1 MKIVYQ
7 KNITTPGRPPRQTW
21 LAHQSGNVVGMILE
35 AIVRRKIMMVSLLV
49 MLVTLPILYLVMKY
63 QSKVEAAWPPARRAS
78 GSESWMTI
86 ALLITIPSKYFVYLL
101 KSLKD
106 KKYYIGQT
114 NDIKNRLEQ
123 HNDGKVI
130 STKSRRPLV
139 LIGYEEHKN
148 QNEARWAEYQYK
160 HHSDKKKKFIEK
172 LLTKI

>member
-1 MKIVYQ
+1 MGGDCKT
-7 KNITTPGRPPRQTW
+7 KNNDGFAFGDAGYATHPLLGNEIPVKGR
-21 LAHQSGNVVGMILE
+21 GGV
-35 AIVRRKIMMVSLLV
+35 
-49 MLVTLPILYLVMKY
+49 
-63 QSKVEAAWPPARRAS
+63 AS

>member
-1 MKIVYQ
+1 MIKAYTKNHHQDRQSISTIVW
-7 KNITTPGRPPRQTW
+7 N
-21 LAHQSGNVVGMILE
+21 
-35 AIVRRKIMMVSLLV
+35 AIVKRKILILSFLFL
-49 MLVTLPILYLVMKY
+49 LVTLPILYLVIKY
-63 QSKVEAAWPPARRAS
+63 QLPIQTAWPPARRAS

-114 NDIKNRLEQ
+114 HDIEKRLKE

-130 STKSRRPLV
+130 STKSRRPLI

-148 QNEARWAEYQYK
+148 QNKARWAEYQYK